1 MKRHFFIVA
10 AILQI
15 SLMGCHFRAESG
27 DQQKSIADKRSS
39 NDIPEVIRKQKIIV
53 DGTTDDWAGITAYA
67 VNSKDHLWLGEGL
80 PEGAWKGPDDFSFS
94 FKTAWYDGNLYFLI
108 EVTDDVLS
116 NFDQEYAWLNDCI
129 EIHLDPLALG
139 GERIEG
145 IGLEHSLEDRFGRNL
160 RGYEMQFLPSDP
172 PKAFVDDTRGVYYT
186 DKDQTDYFK
195 EVWNGEMVAKKT
207 ETGYLMEI
215 GFNVPGVDFQSGHQ
229 IGLDVAV
236 CDDDGDGRKSLL
248 IWSGY
253 KGAFWLTMDN
263 FIRMVLE

>member
-1 MKRHFFIVA
+1 MKHYLVIVA
-10 AILQI
+10 AILQV
-15 SLMGCHFRAESG
+15 LAVGCQFGPGSGSQQQAEVNEG
-27 DQQKSIADKRSS
+27 FS
-39 NDIPEVIRKQKIIV
+39 NDSLEIIKNQEIIV
-53 DGTTDDWAGITAYA
+53 DGITDDWDGVTAYV
-67 VNSKDHLWLGEGL
+67 VNHKDHLWLGEGL

-94 FKTAWYDGNLYFLI
+94 LKTAWYDGILYFLI
-108 EVTDDVLS
+108 EVTDDSLS

-129 EIHLDPLALG
+129 EIHLDPVGLG
-139 GERIEG
+139 GDRIEG
-145 IGLEHSLEDRFGRNL
+145 IGLDNSLEDRFGRNL

-186 DKDQTDYFK
+186 HKDQTDYFI
-195 EVWNGEMVAKKT
+195 EVWDGEMVAKKT
-207 ETGYLMEI
+207 DAGYLMEI

-248 IWSGY
+248 ILSGY

-263 FIRMVLE
+263 FIKMVLE